1 MSNEKDPQMEWIFW
15 MVTLRT
21 DMIGNSM
28 VAKIAGLIGSKDLKF
43 HLIKACWKGCL
54 SFKEAWLTCIIQI
67 EFL

>member
-1 MSNEKDPQMEWIFW
+1 
-15 MVTLRT
+15 
-21 DMIGNSM
+21 MIGNSM
-28 VAKIAGLIGSKDLKF
+28 VAKVAGLIGSKDLKF